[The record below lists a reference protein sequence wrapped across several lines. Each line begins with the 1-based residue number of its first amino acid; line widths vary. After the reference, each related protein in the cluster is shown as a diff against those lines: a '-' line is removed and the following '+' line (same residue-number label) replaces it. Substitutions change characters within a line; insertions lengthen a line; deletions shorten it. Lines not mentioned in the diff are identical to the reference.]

1 MFGSKKPVNQ
11 RMRFLESLSDGLKEQ
26 EEGKGGV
33 DIEQWKEES
42 KIITEREEYVEKM
55 RSTVDEWN
63 QDIDLLDDK
72 ARNSGEKIMEKASG
86 LIAQLD
92 QKLAE
97 GNEALMNIAG
107 TTDDSWVDLKPGAEA
122 IWENIRKLV
131 DETRKVL
138 E

>member
-1 MFGSKKPVNQ
+1 MFGGKKPSNQ
-11 RMRFLESLSDGLKEQ
+11 RNRFLESLSAGLKEQ
-26 EEGKGGV
+26 EEGKGEV
-33 DIEQWKEES
+33 DIEQWKEDS
-42 KIITEREEYVEKM
+42 KIITEREEYVEKI

-72 ARNSGEKIMEKASG
+72 ARNSGNEKMEKVSA

-97 GNEALMNIAG
+97 GNETLMNIAG
-107 TTDDSWVDLKPGAEA
+107 TTDDSWLDLKPAAEA

>member
-1 MFGSKKPVNQ
+1 MFGGKKPVNQ
-11 RMRFLESLSDGLKEQ
+11 RMRFIESLSDGLKEQ
-26 EEGKGGV
+26 EEGKGEV
-33 DIEQWKEES
+33 DIEQWKEAS

-55 RSTVDEWN
+55 RTAVDEWN

-72 ARNSGEKIMEKASG
+72 ARNSGEEIMEKASG

-122 IWENIRKLV
+122 LWENIRKLV